1 MKRLLQFSALA
12 LAASMA
18 VGCSSTISKETEARL
33 VANED
38 ATAKA
43 QLTADAAARKADEAI
58 AAAYAAKQVADEA
71 NERATRMLE
80 KASRK

>member
-1 MKRLLQFSALA
+1 MKRFLQFSALA

-18 VGCSSTISKETEARL
+18 VGCTSTISKETEARL

-38 ATAKA
+38 ATTKS
-43 QLTADAAARKADEAI
+43 QLTADSAIRKADEAI

-71 NERATRMLE
+71 SERSLRMLE